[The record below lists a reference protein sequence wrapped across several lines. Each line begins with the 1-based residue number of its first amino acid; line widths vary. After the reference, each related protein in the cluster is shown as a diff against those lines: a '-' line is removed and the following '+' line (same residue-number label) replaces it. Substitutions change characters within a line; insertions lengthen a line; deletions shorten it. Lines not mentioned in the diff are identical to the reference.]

1 MKLKDF
7 TDYLNSVRPGSDY
20 TAEVWYEWAKDLER
34 MDSSKYELPKGEYK
48 TAEMFLDEFVEK
60 FRFIREKY
68 GDKVTGQVI
77 SLADVPACPFPWEM
91 RLAAVHFAKG
101 GSIEDIPRDGGRR
114 HVGGIQGHGGRRSG
128 GTIGNALMK

>member
-7 TDYLNSVRPGSDY
+7 TAYLNSVRSGSDH
-20 TAEVWYEWAKDLER
+20 TAEVWYDWAKDLER
-34 MDSSKYELPKGEYK
+34 MDSSEYELPKGEYK

-68 GDKVTGQVI
+68 GDKVAGQVI

-101 GSIEDIPRDGGRR
+101 GSIEDIPAMEADGTLEEYDGMEDEENN
-114 HVGGIQGHGGRRSG
+114 VVQMSP
-128 GTIGNALMK
+128 L